1 MDSLSLNAQI
11 MMIKGFNSKEW
22 VFSIKENWKADL
34 LFAQTEKDGDT
45 RSPRCKMGDQK
56 ITATQLS
63 SGLMATRSQYTKRL
77 KLRDGKDSQYRQ
89 TKRGEK
95 MDKESSGNMMVP
107 YTLENT
113 KMRTRPKEESISCN
127 LITLTGNSK

>member
-45 RSPRCKMGDQK
+45 RSPRCKMGDQQMAVTTLTSDPMGAK
-56 ITATQLS
+56 NMQTHWRQR
-63 SGLMATRSQYTKRL
+63 LMCQ
-77 KLRDGKDSQYRQ
+77 DGNTIQDRQ
-89 TKRGEK
+89 TKR
-95 MDKESSGNMMVP
+95 
-107 YTLENT
+107 
-113 KMRTRPKEESISCN
+113 
-127 LITLTGNSK
+127 